1 MSIKIRE
8 TEEIFNTQVTI
19 IDWRTLIQLNGEL
32 PEIIGDF
39 DVLDDNGTIV
49 DYFEGFNVVYN
60 SGDDFIQLT
69 NDNNIYYNYLII
81 DENNYVKGIKTTTE
95 LSNNNFLYQ
104 YGQGKK
110 YKEFEMVLYN
120 EDGFPLYKIEND
132 KVVETSIEEREVFH
146 AEKLKELLEINKEIK
161 INESKLLLSQ
171 YLESHP
177 LISNC
182 HNNIEAE
189 YTVTTEK
196 QSLIVSNYLTY
207 TVAKTA
213 GLDAKLT
220 WNSSGQECEEWT
232 EEEYTTLILQI
243 SEYVKPLVSLQQSYE
258 VEIKACTN
266 QDELDDIVINY
277 EKGDSN
283 E

>member
-1 MSIKIRE
+1 MLLY
-8 TEEIFNTQVTI
+8 TE
-19 IDWRTLIQLNGEL
+19 D
-32 PEIIGDF
+32 
-39 DVLDDNGTIV
+39 
-49 DYFEGFNVVYN
+49 
-60 SGDDFIQLT
+60 
-69 NDNNIYYNYLII
+69 
-81 DENNYVKGIKTTTE
+81 K
-95 LSNNNFLYQ
+95 
-104 YGQGKK
+104 
-110 YKEFEMVLYN
+110 
-120 EDGFPLYKIEND
+120 FPLYKIENG
-132 KVVETSIEEREVFH
+132 KVVETSTEERENFH
-146 AEKLKELLEINKEIK
+146 KEKLEELLEINKEIK

-266 QDELDDIVINY
+266 QDELNNIIINY
-277 EKGDSN
+277 EKGGSN

>member
-1 MSIKIRE
+1 MSIRIRE
-8 TEEIFNTQVTI
+8 TEEIFDTQVTI

-49 DYFEGFNVVYN
+49 DYFEGFNVVYD
-60 SGDDFIQLT
+60 SGDNFIQLT
-69 NDNNIYYNYLII
+69 NDNNIYYNYLIF
-81 DENNYVKGIKTTTE
+81 DENNYVKSIMTTTE
-95 LSNNNFLYQ
+95 PLNNNFLYQ

-110 YKEFEMVLYN
+110 YKEFQMVLYN
-120 EDGFPLYKIEND
+120 EDEFPLYKIENG
-132 KVVETSIEEREVFH
+132 KVVATSVEEREAFH
-146 AEKLKELLEINKEIK
+146 KEKSIELLETNKEIK

-171 YLESHP
+171 YLETHP

-182 HNNIEAE
+182 HNGVEAA
-189 YTVTTEK
+189 YTVTVEK

-213 GLDAKLT
+213 GLNTKLT

-243 SEYVKPLVSLQQSYE
+243 GEYVKPLVSLQQSYE
-258 VEIKACTN
+258 VEIKACTT